1 MEISSTAVL
10 ISVLLTV
17 DIYVAVN
24 TSFLMSV
31 VVVVVF
37 LASMIWTWDVVL
49 SKMETT
55 CVALLLIWSVK
66 IETTFTLLPY
76 SVDEL
81 YVMMLLDIP
90 VVVVT
95 CYVMVLRMEDEAM
108 TVGLLVT
115 VTLEPVIRSTV
126 NSV

>member
-1 MEISSTAVL
+1 
-10 ISVLLTV
+10 V

-115 VTLEPVIRSTV
+115 VTLEPVIKSTV